1 MVFAPEIITI
11 FAGHRYADAV
21 YVVPPIAASVYFI
34 FVYSMFS
41 TIEYYYQKTAKIALA
56 TSISAILNLILNLYF
71 IKIFGYYAAGYTT
84 LFSYMML
91 AVMHYIFYRA
101 IVNNKLGKNIS
112 IFNMKIVI
120 GCSVLVLAVM
130 VFMLSVYKYILI
142 RYSIIVICIIGIAFN
157 YDKLKKMITL
167 FKANR

>member
-1 MVFAPEIITI
+1 
-11 FAGHRYADAV
+11 
-21 YVVPPIAASVYFI
+21 
-34 FVYSMFS
+34 
-41 TIEYYYQKTAKIALA
+41 
-56 TSISAILNLILNLYF
+56 
-71 IKIFGYYAAGYTT
+71 
-84 LFSYMML
+84 MML